1 MSPYHPQIV
10 QHNDVIV
17 MEDLKI
23 MNMKKS
29 AKGTIENPG
38 KQVKAK
44 SGLNREINN
53 QSWGLL
59 QLQMACK
66 AEEAGRLFLKID
78 PRHTSPSCSICGA
91 VDPRSRQGKRY
102 GCESCGQVMDADL
115 NASITILHRGLATGP
130 GGTIPGAVARAA

>member
-1 MSPYHPQIV
+1 
-10 QHNDVIV
+10 

-44 SGLNREINN
+44 SGLNRAI
-53 QSWGLL
+53 SRLL
-59 QLQMACK
+59 QLQMAYK

-78 PRHTSPSCSICGA
+78 PRHTSPSCSVCGA
-91 VDPRSRQGKRY
+91 VDPRSRRGKQRY
-102 GCESCGQVMDADL
+102 GCMSCGQVMDADW
-115 NASITILHRGLATGP
+115 NASTNLLNRGLATGP
-130 GGTIPGAVARAA
+130 GGSIPGAVARAA